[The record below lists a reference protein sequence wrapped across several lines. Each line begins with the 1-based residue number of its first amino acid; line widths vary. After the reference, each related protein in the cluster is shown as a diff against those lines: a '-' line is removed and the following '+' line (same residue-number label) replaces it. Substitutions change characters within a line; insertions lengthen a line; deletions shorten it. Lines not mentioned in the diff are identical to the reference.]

1 MVDRKPH
8 HTEPDNTHEPYQ
20 EEQDIYDRSKLRHSG
35 NRISRKGEIIMF
47 GTGLPE
53 FIVIFLVLAMLAETL
68 IGIILLGNVEDRTID
83 HKNSRKQIRVLS

>member
-1 MVDRKPH
+1 
-8 HTEPDNTHEPYQ
+8 
-20 EEQDIYDRSKLRHSG
+20 
-35 NRISRKGEIIMF
+35 MF